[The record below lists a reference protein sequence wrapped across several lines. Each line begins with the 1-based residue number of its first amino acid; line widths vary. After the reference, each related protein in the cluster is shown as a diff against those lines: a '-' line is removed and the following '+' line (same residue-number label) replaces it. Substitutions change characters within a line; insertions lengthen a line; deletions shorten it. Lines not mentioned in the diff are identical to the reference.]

1 MPKRRGNQPMSKVG
15 QKRLPPQ
22 VSEDTIERPNLA
34 RVNSDARVG
43 KAGLNVGDRVRIQAT
58 GVYSGQIGKI
68 ERLSSGPIPSALVRV
83 EGGGSR
89 QVRTIDLVVVTDPKP

>member
-1 MPKRRGNQPMSKVG
+1 VPKRRNTGAISKVG
-15 QKRLPPQ
+15 QKRLPPA

-34 RVNSDARVG
+34 RVNSDARIG
-43 KAGLNVGDRVRIQAT
+43 KAGLNVGDKVRIQSS
-58 GVYSGQIGKI
+58 GMYSGQIGQI

-89 QVRTIDLVVVTDPKP
+89 LVRTIDLVVVTDPQA